1 VFGDDFGSD
10 RITGFDANP
19 AGGQDLI
26 DLSEFGFL
34 EADFALHV
42 AITDVGADTLV
53 TIDGEAD
60 QVIRLV
66 GIGNASLIDA
76 NDFIFFV

>member
-1 VFGDDFGSD
+1 VFGADFGSD

-26 DLSEFGFL
+26 DLSDFGFL
-34 EADFALHV
+34 VADFALHV

-53 TIDGEAD
+53 TIDGQAD

-76 NDFIFFV
+76 NDFVFV

>member
-1 VFGDDFGSD
+1 
-10 RITGFDANP
+10 
-19 AGGQDLI
+19 
-26 DLSEFGFL
+26 LSAFGFL

-76 NDFIFFV
+76 NDFVFFV